1 MLIVLGVVLR
11 LIDVSLWFVTFGP
24 IKTLML
30 MLKSSTEVKAV
41 TDAADAPRRLAE
53 YPALTTTPYPK
64 DNLISIFDLVQ
75 RSVKEYSDRPC
86 LGTRSFLGTQKFDP
100 KKGQRFDPELFGDT
114 QWVTYAQFG
123 HRLKAFGAGLKAMGM
138 VAQPD
143 AENFETVADNKVPCS
158 LTIYENTCA
167 DWQTAAHG
175 CFSQSMV
182 VTTVYATLGEQA
194 VVDAVNELHSNTLLC
209 NRKAVE
215 KLAKHLSKM
224 PSLKNIIYTD
234 DKVKPEDR
242 LKKPVAAGVDV
253 YSFQEVIELGE
264 RTLTGAATDFTPPT
278 AKSMAVVM
286 YTSGSTGKPKGVM
299 IRHGAMLA
307 EVAGL
312 VHHFKPVIVLGQE
325 VFAAFLPLAHILALV
340 AEQSQLAVGA
350 AIGYC
355 DPRTLTTSGAEPRG
369 ALAEF
374 KPTVMAAVPKIWDV
388 IKKGAEAKAKAGGA
402 VKHYIFQTAVS
413 TKISMRKMGMDTP
426 LFNALVFKKIGEI
439 TGGRLKIAISG
450 GGPLDKQ
457 VQEFC
462 SVAIC
467 PIIQGY
473 GLTETLGGNCIQ
485 AVGDTRTGVVGVP
498 LSSVE
503 VRLIDART
511 EDNTGFVTDTHGVP
525 YMAADR
531 TNVSGQPCLGRG
543 EVLIGGNTMS
553 EGYFK
558 MDKETKEAYI
568 TKDGAKWFA
577 TGDIGEWTP
586 DGCIKI
592 VDRKKN
598 LVKLLGG
605 EYVPIEHMECKF
617 GNSLYVDALAG
628 GMMVY
633 ADGSMDRSVAFVQA
647 NKKELVAWAE
657 ANGVPSD
664 YPALLKNDKARAF
677 VWNDLITTGKAG
689 GLGELETLFNITL
702 LDGSMGDG
710 PDAWT
715 PANGALTAINKIQ
728 RKAVVKLI
736 QANYGDAVW
745 TAALKDGRAALKA
758 GLK

>member
-1 MLIVLGVVLR
+1 MLKG
-11 LIDVSLWFVTFGP
+11 SP
-24 IKTLML
+24 KIKTIGDQP
-30 MLKSSTEVKAV
+30 
-41 TDAADAPRRLAE
+41 DAARQRADYKE
-53 YPALTTTPYPK
+53 LTTTPFPK
-64 DNLISIFDLVQ
+64 DNLISVFDLAQ
-75 RSVKEYSDRPC
+75 RSVRMYRDRPC
-86 LGTRSFLGTQKFDP
+86 LGTRSYLGTQKADP
-100 KKGQRFDPELFGDT
+100 KKGQRFDPELFAPEV
-114 QWVTYAQFG
+114 QWVTYGEFG
-123 HRLKAFGAGLKAMGM
+123 DRLQAFGAGLKKLGM
-138 VAQPD
+138 VSQPD
-143 AENFETVADNKVPCS
+143 NVDKFEEVADKKVPCS

-167 DWQTAAHG
+167 SWQTAAHA

-182 VTTVYATLGEQA
+182 VTTVYATLGEMA

-215 KLAKHLSKM
+215 NLAKLRSKM

-234 DKVKPEDR
+234 EKIAPKDR
-242 LKKPVAAGVDV
+242 VNKPVASGVDV
-253 YSFQEVIELGE
+253 YSFEEVIELGQRNPTE
-264 RTLTGAATDFTPPT
+264 FTPPK

-307 EVAGL
+307 EVAGV
-312 VHHFKPVIVLGQE
+312 VHHFSPVIIPGQE

-355 DPRTLTTSGAEPRG
+355 DPRTLTNSGSEPVG
-369 ALAEF
+369 ALAAF
-374 KPTVMAAVPKIWDV
+374 KPTIMAAVPKIWDV
-388 IKKGAEAKAKAGGA
+388 IKKGAEAKAKAGGGA
-402 VKHYIFQTAVS
+402 KHYIFQTAVS
-413 TKISMRKMGMDTP
+413 TKIAMRKLGMDTP

-462 SVAIC
+462 SAAIC

-485 AVGDTRTGVVGVP
+485 PIGDTRPSIVGIP
-498 LSSVE
+498 LSSVK

-511 EDNTGFVTDTHGVP
+511 EDGTDYVTDTHGKP
-525 YMAADR
+525 YKADDKV
-531 TNVSGQPCLGRG
+531 NASGQPCGGRG
-543 EVLIGGNTMS
+543 EVLIGGNTLS

-558 MDKETKEAYI
+558 MAKETNEAYI
-568 TKDGAKWFA
+568 TKDGERWFA
-577 TGDIGEWTP
+577 TGDVGEWTP
-586 DGCIKI
+586 DGCLKI

-605 EYVPIEHMECKF
+605 EYVPVEHMECKYA
-617 GNSLYVDALAG
+617 NSLYVDALAG

-633 ADGSMDRSVAFVQA
+633 ADGTMDRSVAFVQA
-647 NKKELVAWAE
+647 NKKELLAWAE
-657 ANGVPSD
+657 SKKLTTEW
-664 YPALLKNDKARAF
+664 PALLQTPEARAF
-677 VWNDLITTGKAG
+677 VWNDLIKTGKEG
-689 GLGELETLFNITL
+689 GLGDLETLFNVTL

-715 PANGALTAINKIQ
+715 PANGGLTATNKIQ
-728 RKAVVKLI
+728 RKAAVKLI
-736 QANYGDAVW
+736 QEKYGMPVW
-745 TAALKDGRAALKA
+745 TGALKDNRKALKDA
-758 GLK
+758 LAKI